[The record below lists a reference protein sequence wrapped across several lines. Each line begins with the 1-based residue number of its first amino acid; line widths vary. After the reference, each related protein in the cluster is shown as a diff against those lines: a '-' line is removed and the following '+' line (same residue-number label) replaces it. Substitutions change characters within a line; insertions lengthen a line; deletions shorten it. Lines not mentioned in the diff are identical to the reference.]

1 MDHRD
6 RMARDL
12 AIRGL
17 SPVTQKTYLAL
28 VERFVRYA
36 GKAPDE
42 LTLEDVTRYQD
53 HLTRERKVSYCIFN
67 QSVCAIRFFVR
78 TTLGRDWDV
87 ARMPYQKKRRR
98 LPEILAE
105 AEVRCLFE
113 AASTPK
119 HRAILA
125 TVYATGVRLSELC
138 HLRVPDIDSKRMV
151 VRIEQGK
158 GRKDRYVMLS
168 STLLAILR
176 DYWRA
181 YRPAHWLFPGS
192 LPDRPIAHRTVE
204 RIFERAKSA
213 ARIEK
218 RVSLHSLRHSFAT
231 HLLEAGTNLRVIQT
245 LLGHRSLG
253 TTAIYTHLARTFLE
267 ETKSPLDRLPPPA

>member
-1 MDHRD
+1 MDHRE

-28 VERFVRYA
+28 VERFIRYA
-36 GKAPDE
+36 ARPVDD

-53 HLTRERKVSYCIFN
+53 YLTRERKVSYCIFN
-67 QSVCAIRFFVR
+67 QSVCAIRFFVN
-78 TTLGRDWDV
+78 TTLGRSWDV
-87 ARMPYQKKRRR
+87 SRMPYQKKRRR
-98 LPEILAE
+98 LPEVLAE
-105 AEVRCLFE
+105 SEVTSILDACGPL
-113 AASTPK
+113 K

-138 HLRVPDIDSKRMV
+138 HLRVSDIDSKRMV

-168 STLLAILR
+168 TTLLGILR

-181 YRPAHWLFPGS
+181 YRPAHWLFGGS
-192 LPDRPIAHRTVE
+192 LPDRPIAERTVQ
-204 RIFERAKSA
+204 RIFECAKARAG
-213 ARIEK
+213 IEK

-267 ETKSPLDRLPPPA
+267 DTKSPLDRLPPSA